1 MNKIESNFSVPG
13 ILGYEENTLIKSF
26 EMSPN
31 LTFIFVR
38 IKIPSGPASG
48 SGLDLGWPWR
58 DVGAS
63 LQTYQLGTCFEALKE
78 CVLKEPVDPR
88 YTQIGFNSIFIQ
100 EWRVITLVLLNHILN
115 FP

>member
-26 EMSPN
+26 EMSPH

-48 SGLDLGWPWR
+48 SGLDLGWP
-58 DVGAS
+58 
-63 LQTYQLGTCFEALKE
+63 
-78 CVLKEPVDPR
+78 
-88 YTQIGFNSIFIQ
+88 
-100 EWRVITLVLLNHILN
+100 
-115 FP
+115 